1 MSQLNNLNG
10 QLAQARADLAEALAD
25 GADTTP
31 ARYAVEFIS
40 NEIAAHERIAREA
53 AAASQRAEVASVAEA
68 AAELARQTQA
78 AIAAGADVPGLA
90 ELSGEPLPAVEL
102 DPAITAACRE
112 VSRCQAALERA
123 CEDLRPRQTQAGR
136 LSARLS
142 EKQAALD
149 AIKARRAAGDERSSD
164 GADLMALSLDIE
176 SLQPLLA
183 DANSLVI
190 AGDARPAA
198 RAALRDAEVALT
210 RAHHRVAFRA
220 SLERL
225 ELAERCFLDAFGAFC
240 RSGRAC
246 GEHSPWSVFKPD
258 PNMRRAV
265 TGQLLPGCTNPF
277 YE

>member
-10 QLAQARADLAEALAD
+10 QLAQARADLAEALSD

-53 AAASQRAEVASVAEA
+53 AADRQRAEVASVAEA

-78 AIAAGADVPGLA
+78 AIVAASDVPGLA
-90 ELSGEPLPAVEL
+90 DLSGEALPPVEL
-102 DPAITAACRE
+102 DPAIVAAAQEVARCR
-112 VSRCQAALERA
+112 AALERA
-123 CEDLRPRQTQAGR
+123 VADLAPRKTQADR
-136 LSARLS
+136 LASRLAEKNSAIA
-142 EKQAALD
+142 E
-149 AIKARRAAGDERSSD
+149 IKTRRAAGDERSSD

-176 SLQPLLA
+176 SLTPLLA
-183 DANSLVI
+183 DAESLVRS
-190 AGDARPAA
+190 GDARPAA
-198 RAALRDAEVALT
+198 RAALKGAETQLAKAHC
-210 RAHHRVAFRA
+210 RAAFRA

-246 GEHSPWSVFKPD
+246 GEHSPWASYKAS
-258 PNMRRAV
+258 PNLVRAS
-265 TGQLLPGCTNPF
+265 TGQLVAGVSNPF
-277 YE
+277 FQ